1 MDCGHDP
8 GLDSTDP
15 ANQDRLTGASCPS
28 SPPGWGGLV
37 GRTATANR
45 PCHRRGRLACGVT
58 LWGVGCVLFAILLGA
73 CSRGL
78 EPLAGFGGLDFG
90 AARPGDC
97 AAVAVPLPS
106 ALADSL
112 AYCACP
118 GRGGEFQGATL
129 AEPVFGFYQGRF
141 FAASATLAAPQQAE
155 ILRRGLTRSYGP
167 PYCRDGPKLAV
178 CLWRAGETDVVLETP
193 AQGPPRLL
201 VRSRTLAGQVA
212 RAAGMSGA
220 PAGDPVEAGD
230 EPAPSP

>member
-1 MDCGHDP
+1 MAAG
-8 GLDSTDP
+8 
-15 ANQDRLTGASCPS
+15 R
-28 SPPGWGGLV
+28 GGLV
-37 GRTATANR
+37 GRTPAVGR
-45 PCHRRGRLACGVT
+45 PSRRRGTVALRAAFRGLGGV
-58 LWGVGCVLFAILLGA
+58 LIAVLLGA
-73 CSRGL
+73 CSRGP

-112 AYCACP
+112 AYCTCP
-118 GRGGEFQGATL
+118 GRGGDFFGATL
-129 AEPVFGFYQGRF
+129 AAPVFGFYQGRF
-141 FAASATLAAPQQAE
+141 FAASAALAVPQQE
-155 ILRRGLTRSYGP
+155 QSLRRDLTRTYGP
-167 PYCRDGPKLAV
+167 PYCRDTPKLAV
-178 CLWRAGETDVVLETP
+178 CLWRAGEADVVLETP

-212 RAAGMSGA
+212 RAAGMSRA

>member
-1 MDCGHDP
+1 M
-8 GLDSTDP
+8 
-15 ANQDRLTGASCPS
+15 AA
-28 SPPGWGGLV
+28 
-37 GRTATANR
+37 GRTDGPGR
-45 PCHRRGRLACGVT
+45 LSSSGRRGGGALRAVFRGLGS
-58 LWGVGCVLFAILLGA
+58 VLIAVLCGA
-73 CSRGL
+73 CSHGP

-90 AARPGDC
+90 APRPGDC

-141 FAASATLAAPQQAE
+141 FAASAALAAPGQAQA
-155 ILRRGLTRSYGP
+155 LRQGLTRSYGP
-167 PYCRDGPKLAV
+167 PYCRDGSKLAV

-212 RAAGMSGA
+212 RAAGMSKA